1 MKLTFVEM
9 AGFRGFRD
17 KTRFDIP
24 GGFLILSGRNGSG
37 KSTLLDAI
45 DFAITGTIN
54 KFAVKEARGG
64 GLEEHIW
71 WVGDGKPDAHYVSVG
86 FIDDDGNQFAITR
99 SRQRGADQSVEE
111 ILKRLCSSE
120 LAVRS
125 SVGTLMQTT
134 LIRDEL
140 IAGLSLDLPEQ
151 ARFAAVRAAIGGMV
165 GPDYSGRTE
174 AIVAAATTA
183 RNKQN
188 EKVKEAQN
196 EIGRALGEVTEA
208 RSSAERSSGIAD
220 ALRILDSIVPPLP
233 ADLVERTEATRKLLA
248 ERRLALRDIE
258 KARLLAE
265 EVQPEVTFF
274 NSPDALKEIA
284 QATATQEAA
293 VKAKAAADE
302 HLTLAVQLDE
312 AERANDAFATHMAAI
327 IEHGSALGL
336 HDSHC
341 PLCEALRTPEQF
353 ANAISASR
361 KQLADRGVKL
371 AQAAEALSKAR
382 ASVSEAERSLVTAQ
396 SRSAGFQ
403 ARREALDR
411 KLKEIT
417 DAYARYGFD
426 APVNDPK
433 LAQTKLFT
441 EREQLVQLERAL
453 SMLEASNA
461 IDRVKTLEN
470 RTAALRERGDQEAA
484 KLVAADKAL
493 EAAHQIDNSAKTVAN
508 EILTEQFDTVMPLLK
523 ELYRRLRPHANW
535 AEIESDFGGKIRGSL
550 NFTVGDGY
558 NPQFLF
564 SSGQRRAAGLA
575 FLLAVHLSRPWCR
588 WRSLLMDDP
597 VQHIDDYRAL
607 NLVEVLTAIRRTGRQ
622 VIVAVEDISL
632 ANVLC
637 RRLRSA
643 TNDSGR
649 HVELRTSA
657 TGTAEIADVHDIY
670 PMPRLVLRPARAS

>member
-1 MKLTFVEM
+1 MKLAFVEIV
-9 AGFRGFRD
+9 GFRGFRD
-17 KTRFDIP
+17 KTRFDLP
-24 GGFLILSGRNGSG
+24 SGFLILSGRNGSG

-64 GLEEHIW
+64 GLDDHIW
-71 WVGDGKPDAHYVSVG
+71 WVGDGKPEAHYVSVG
-86 FIDDDGNQFAITR
+86 FVDDNGNQFVITR
-99 SRQRGADQSVEE
+99 SRERGADQSVEE
-111 ILKRLCSSE
+111 ILTRLSSSD

-125 SVGTLMQTT
+125 SVATLMQTT

-165 GPDYSGRTE
+165 GPDYSERTA

-183 RNKQN
+183 RTKQN
-188 EKVKEAQN
+188 EKVKEAQT
-196 EIGRALGEVTEA
+196 EVGRVLGEVTEA

-220 ALRILDSIVPPLP
+220 ALRILDSIAPGLP
-233 ADLVERTEATRKLLA
+233 TGLVERTEATRKLLA

-258 KARLLAE
+258 NARLLAE
-265 EVQPEVTFF
+265 DVRPELTFF
-274 NSPDALKEIA
+274 NSPDAVKEVE
-284 QATATQEAA
+284 QAKVAQEAA

-302 HLTLAVQLDE
+302 RLALAVQLDE

-327 IEHGSALGL
+327 IEHGSAIGL
-336 HDSHC
+336 HDGHC

-353 ANAISASR
+353 NNAISASR
-361 KQLADRGVKL
+361 KLLADRGVKL
-371 AQAAEALSKAR
+371 AQAAETLTKAR
-382 ASVSEAERSLVTAQ
+382 ATVSEAERSLMIAEGRV
-396 SRSAGFQ
+396 SAIQ
-403 ARREALDR
+403 IRRAVLDQ

-417 DAYARYGFD
+417 DTYARYRFD
-426 APVNDPK
+426 APINDPK

-461 IDRVKTLEN
+461 IDRVKTLES
-470 RTAALRERGDQEAA
+470 RTAALRERSDQEAA
-484 KLVAADKAL
+484 KLAAADKAL

-575 FLLAVHLSRPWCR
+575 FLLAVHLSRPWCK
-588 WRSLLMDDP
+588 WRSLLMD
-597 VQHIDDYRAL
+597 
-607 NLVEVLTAIRRTGRQ
+607 
-622 VIVAVEDISL
+622 
-632 ANVLC
+632 
-637 RRLRSA
+637 
-643 TNDSGR
+643 
-649 HVELRTSA
+649 
-657 TGTAEIADVHDIY
+657 
-670 PMPRLVLRPARAS
+670 

>member
-1 MKLTFVEM
+1 MKLAFVEM

-24 GGFLILSGRNGSG
+24 SGFLILSGRNGSG

-71 WVGDGKPDAHYVSVG
+71 WVGDGKPEAHYVSVG
-86 FIDDDGNQFAITR
+86 FIDDDGKQFAITR
-99 SRQRGADQSVEE
+99 SRQRGADQPVEE
-111 ILKRLCSSE
+111 ILKRLCSR
-120 LAVRS
+120 V
-125 SVGTLMQTT
+125 
-134 LIRDEL
+134 
-140 IAGLSLDLPEQ
+140 
-151 ARFAAVRAAIGGMV
+151 
-165 GPDYSGRTE
+165 
-174 AIVAAATTA
+174 
-183 RNKQN
+183 
-188 EKVKEAQN
+188 
-196 EIGRALGEVTEA
+196 
-208 RSSAERSSGIAD
+208 AD
-220 ALRILDSIVPPLP
+220 AMRMLDSIVPPLP
-233 ADLVERTEATRKLLA
+233 AGLIERIEATRKLLA

-265 EVQPEVTFF
+265 EVQPELAFF
-274 NSPDALKEIA
+274 NSPDALKEIE
-284 QATATQEAA
+284 QAKAAQEAA

-302 HLTLAVQLDE
+302 RLALAVQLDE

-336 HDSHC
+336 HDGHC

-353 ANAISASR
+353 NNAISASR
-361 KQLADRGVKL
+361 TLLADRGVKL
-371 AQAAEALSKAR
+371 AQAAEAVTKAR
-382 ASVSEAERSLVTAQ
+382 ATVSEAERSLMIAEG
-396 SRSAGFQ
+396 RASAIQ
-403 ARREALDR
+403 IRRAALDR

-417 DAYARYGFD
+417 DTYARYKFD
-426 APVNDPK
+426 APINDPK

-461 IDRVKTLEN
+461 IDRVKTLES
-470 RTAALRERGDQEAA
+470 RTVALRERSDQEAA

-637 RRLRSA
+637 RRLRSS

-657 TGTAEIADVHDIY
+657 TGTAEIVDVQDIY

>member
-1 MKLTFVEM
+1 MKLAFVEM

-17 KTRFDIP
+17 KIRFDLP
-24 GGFLILSGRNGSG
+24 SGFMILSGRNGSG

-71 WVGDGKPDAHYVSVG
+71 WVGDGKPEAHYVSVG
-86 FIDDDGNQFAITR
+86 FIDEDGSQFAITR
-99 SRQRGADQSVEE
+99 SRERGPDQPPEE

-140 IAGLSLDLPEQ
+140 IAALSLDLPEQ

-174 AIVAAATTA
+174 AILAAATTA
-183 RNKQN
+183 RNKQS
-188 EKVKEAQN
+188 ERVKEVQA
-196 EIGRALGEVTEA
+196 EVGRALGEVTEA

-233 ADLVERTEATRKLLA
+233 TDLVERTEATRKLLA

-258 KARLLAE
+258 RARLQAE
-265 EVQPEVTFF
+265 EAQPELTFF
-274 NSPDALKEIA
+274 NSPGALKEIELAKAA
-284 QATATQEAA
+284 QEVAG
-293 VKAKAAADE
+293 KAKAAADE
-302 HLTLAVQLDE
+302 RLALAVQLDE
-312 AERANDAFATHMAAI
+312 AERATDAFATHMAAI

-336 HDSHC
+336 HDGHC
-341 PLCEALRTPEQF
+341 PLCEAVRTPEQF
-353 ANAISASR
+353 NNAISASR
-361 KQLADRGVKL
+361 KLLADRGVKL
-371 AQAAEALSKAR
+371 AQAAEALTKAR
-382 ASVSEAERSLVTAQ
+382 ASVNEADRSLITAQ
-396 SRSAGFQ
+396 SWAAGFQ
-403 ARREALDR
+403 IRREASDR
-411 KLKEIT
+411 RLKEIT
-417 DAYARYGFD
+417 DTYARHRFD

-470 RTAALRERGDQEAA
+470 RTAALRERSDQEAA

-508 EILTEQFDTVMPLLK
+508 QILTEQFDTVMPLLK

-535 AEIESDFGGKIRGSL
+535 AEIESDYGGKIRGSL

-575 FLLAVHLSRPWCR
+575 FLVAVHLSRPWCR

-649 HVELRTSA
+649 HIELCTSA
-657 TGTAEIADVHDIY
+657 TGTAEIADIHDIY